1 MKIGE
6 RDPGL
11 PTEDLSLGLLH
22 LRTYSATPSKSS
34 RLTKSALSPRP
45 MTKPAEA
52 GIVPPTLPDPRHH
65 KRQLRTAREPGLRSR
80 SGLRLQEQ
88 PTWMVKL
95 TACCPETRNGTEGRR
110 RNGTVSSTILE
121 QRTPASAIVHPRCHP
136 EPPCCSGVSCS
147 AGGEPVMA
155 IASKSIRRVSRPLSR
170 TETILSRVAR
180 SRTSPN
186 TLIS

>member
-80 SGLRLQEQ
+80 SGLHLQNSRRGWSSSLHVALKPGMEEGQRRNEAAQLNDPRAVDAGIADRPPSLSSRAPLLLRRLLFSWRRASDGNRLQVNSASLSSPFQ
-88 PTWMVKL
+88 
-95 TACCPETRNGTEGRR
+95 NGDYL
-110 RNGTVSSTILE
+110 V
-121 QRTPASAIVHPRCHP
+121 
-136 EPPCCSGVSCS
+136 
-147 AGGEPVMA
+147 
-155 IASKSIRRVSRPLSR
+155 
-170 TETILSRVAR
+170 
-180 SRTSPN
+180 
-186 TLIS
+186 